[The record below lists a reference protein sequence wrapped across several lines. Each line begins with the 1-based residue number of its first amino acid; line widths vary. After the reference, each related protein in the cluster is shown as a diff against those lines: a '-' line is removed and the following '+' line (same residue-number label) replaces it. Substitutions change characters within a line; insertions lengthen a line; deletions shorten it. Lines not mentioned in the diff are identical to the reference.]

1 MSIRNLLGPAWGRTA
16 PVTVVAVLAVAALL
30 VAGCGAKSDSPGVA
44 TATGSGGQAG
54 ATTTTAA
61 NRERQL
67 LDFTRCMRE
76 HGVNLPDPVVDAN
89 GNVRL
94 QPPTG
99 SQPSQATLNAA
110 RDACGKYLQGAIQ
123 GFAGQNQS
131 QFRDTLLKYTQCMR
145 KNGYDM
151 PDPVFSD
158 QGITSGDPFGP
169 GVDRNDPSFQ
179 KANEAC
185 ASYLAQLF
193 GGGGS

>member
-1 MSIRNLLGPAWGRTA
+1 
-16 PVTVVAVLAVAALL
+16 
-30 VAGCGAKSDSPGVA
+30 
-44 TATGSGGQAG
+44 
-54 ATTTTAA
+54 
-61 NRERQL
+61 
-67 LDFTRCMRE
+67 
-76 HGVNLPDPVVDAN
+76 VDAN
-89 GNVRL
+89 GNARL

-99 SQPSQATLNAA
+99 SQPSQAQMQAA
-110 RDACGKYLQGAIQ
+110 RTACAKYLQGAIQ

-131 QFRDTLLKYTQCMR
+131 QFRDTLLKYTRCMR

-158 QGITSGDPFGP
+158 QGVTSGDPFGP
-169 GVDRNDPSFQ
+169 GIDRNDPSFQ